1 MSQFDEVI
9 NEARNL
15 IRGIR
20 SEDSGVRELSEETLT
35 LRLLQATLNS
45 AHLGA
50 LARYAD
56 TRDQI
61 IRELRGES
69 PEEMD
74 VEEETE

>member
-9 NEARNL
+9 EEARNL
-15 IRGIR
+15 IQGIR
-20 SEDSGVRELSEETLT
+20 SEDSGMRELSEETLI

-50 LARYAD
+50 ISRYAD
-56 TRDQI
+56 SREQI

-69 PEEMD
+69 PETAD

>member
-1 MSQFDEVI
+1 MSDFDKTIE
-9 NEARNL
+9 EARNL
-15 IRGIR
+15 IEGIR
-20 SEDSGVRELSEETLT
+20 SEDVGIRELSVDMFVIRMLQDV
-35 LRLLQATLNS
+35 LRS

-69 PEEMD
+69 PETAD